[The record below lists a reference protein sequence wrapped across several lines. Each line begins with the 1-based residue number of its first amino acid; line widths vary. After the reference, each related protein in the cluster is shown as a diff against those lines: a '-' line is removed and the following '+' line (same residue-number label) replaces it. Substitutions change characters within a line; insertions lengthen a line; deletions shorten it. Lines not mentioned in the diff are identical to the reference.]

1 MAYFA
6 PYIDG
11 TGIHMPTYEE
21 RLEALTE
28 AYRGIFGAGAGL
40 SAAAPDYQ
48 LLSVFARAAGA
59 GPAAAPVRADPGGGG
74 NGRFCPEQDPARA
87 GKPGIRIE
95 RRDPGGGPVC
105 GRSHGRPGV
114 CE

>member
-28 AYRGIFGAGAGL
+28 AYRGSCPPPRRITSCFPFL
-40 SAAAPDYQ
+40 
-48 LLSVFARAAGA
+48 
-59 GPAAAPVRADPGGGG
+59 PG
-74 NGRFCPEQDPARA
+74 RWTTFPPWC
-87 GKPGIRIE
+87 
-95 RRDPGGGPVC
+95 
-105 GRSHGRPGV
+105 
-114 CE
+114 

>member
-28 AYRGIFGAGAGL
+28 AYRGIFGAGL
-40 SAAAPDYQ
+40 R
-48 LLSVFARAAGA
+48 VRAGA
-59 GPAAAPVRADPGGGG
+59 GPAAAPVRAGPGGGG
-74 NGRFCPEQDPARA
+74 DGRFCPEQDPERA

>member
-28 AYRGIFGAGAGL
+28 AYRGIFGAGAEL
-40 SAAAPDYQ
+40 SAAVPDYQ
-48 LLSVFARAAGA
+48 LLSVFARALDDVSALVLQAGT
-59 GPAAAPVRADPGGGG
+59 RLT
-74 NGRFCPEQDPARA
+74 
-87 GKPGIRIE
+87 
-95 RRDPGGGPVC
+95 
-105 GRSHGRPGV
+105 RPGRRWT
-114 CE
+114 CCCPSTG